1 VNGPANYSR
10 AISCLVITQQ
20 SRAAVSTDF
29 RPSVGYLVTG
39 LVACTQCGLPLVG
52 SGPVS
57 RDPSTTIYVEASH
70 PLRTSVTGEEPSFAA
85 VREAINRRLDA
96 LTIEPAVPLTD
107 ALDSAIAPSRRR
119 LGWRWPRRPARM
131 QGAWFS
137 AARCGLVLR
146 LPDGSRRR

>member
-1 VNGPANYSR
+1 MNGPANHSR
-10 AISCLVITQQ
+10 AISRLVITQQ
-20 SRAAVSTDF
+20 SRTAVSTDLG
-29 RPSVGYLVTG
+29 PSVGYLIMG

-57 RDPSTTIYVEASH
+57 RNASTTIDVEASH

-85 VREAINRRLDA
+85 VCEAINRRLDA

-119 LGWRWPRRPARM
+119 LG
-131 QGAWFS
+131 
-137 AARCGLVLR
+137 
-146 LPDGSRRR
+146 